1 MSQHASVAFSSGAD
15 TLVICAVV
23 VLLTLGA
30 FPVLSSQLVSP
41 PPVTVAKDV
50 RANAVPSPLL
60 SQTPLRTAA
69 SYPLGTDVFGLT
81 GTVNWTQAYGA
92 GIRFAFAK
100 ASQGTTYTD
109 GQFSANMVNGT
120 AAGIHMGG
128 YDYACPVTDSGVYCT
143 ATNATTEADFFLNI
157 AGPYMKSGYLYPA
170 LDLEEGCGSISAQAM
185 TNWVVEWMTTVQ
197 NWAKTNLN
205 ETIVPF
211 LYTYSSFITGGCIT
225 STVSQYN
232 LWIANYQ
239 VSSPGIGFFPTW
251 VFWQFTSTASI
262 PGVGPSG
269 SNQDE
274 DYFNGNV
281 SQITAYTFGGN
292 GSGVVPLHSTYGI
305 KDLTTGSIVNC
316 TNTVSSGDVL
326 QFSAT
331 VTGGTSPYSYL
342 WKFGD
347 GTTGTGNPSN
357 HSYTAAATVT
367 PLLTVTD
374 SKGLTNTTGQG
385 CTLTISSGMTLT
397 KALAASPN
405 PVVAGS
411 TTNFSVTVSGGT
423 APYSY
428 VYKGLPPGCSSLSSS
443 TLACTPTGSGNY
455 TVTVY
460 ANDSAKHSV
469 TSSTLLTVKP
479 STTGPTLVGVTIQAP
494 SSTVAAGSSETLTA
508 LPTCSGGS
516 CPASISYLW
525 SANNSLGNLSSLTGL
540 TTAFTAGS
548 KAGSVD
554 VTVSATL
561 GTTSQTGS
569 TAITIT
575 SSTTPTITQVSIAPL
590 NPTVQVNSTTSF
602 TATPQCTGGACP
614 SGVTYLWTL
623 NNSKGNLTSSTG
635 SSTTYT
641 AAAAPG
647 VVSLRVQA
655 SLSTSSA
662 TSYSNI
668 TITGVGQVQLKSVA
682 ILPSPTSLATGSTT
696 SISATPRC
704 AGGACPSTG
713 IAYAWTV
720 SNSLASVSPSTGA
733 SVTLTVANTAGT
745 FVLSVKAVLS
755 PTTVSNSTT
764 VSVTAPGGGQIT
776 SVSISPGS
784 GSIPSGASSNY
795 SASLACAGSCPSGVT
810 YSWAY
815 TNQSLGTL
823 NVTSG
828 PLVKFTSNGSPGSIT
843 LTVTASAG
851 TSSVQS
857 SVNVTIRGSS
867 GGSSSNPSPLSSG
880 MIDYLLIGLIAL
892 VVVIAVAVVLRSRA
906 KRARPSE
913 SPWEAYPPME
923 PPA

>member
-1 MSQHASVAFSSGAD
+1 MSQHTLVAFSSGAD

-41 PPVTVAKDV
+41 PSVTVAKDV
-50 RANAVPSPLL
+50 RANAVSSPGLHG
-60 SQTPLRTAA
+60 TPLRSAA
-69 SYPLGTDVFGLT
+69 SYPLGTDVFAGT
-81 GTVNWTQAYGA
+81 GTVNWAQAYGG

-109 GQFSANMVNGT
+109 GQFSTNMVNGK
-120 AAGIHMGG
+120 AAGIYMGG
-128 YDYACPVTDSGVYCT
+128 YDFACPVTDAAVYCT
-143 ATNATTEADFFLNI
+143 ATNATTEANFFLNI

-170 LDLEEGCGSISAQAM
+170 LDLEEGCGSISPQAM
-185 TNWVVEWMTTVQ
+185 TNWVVEWMTTIQ
-197 NWAKTNLN
+197 NWVKTNLN
-205 ETIVPF
+205 ETIVPII
-211 LYTYSSFITGGCIT
+211 YMSSSYATT
-225 STVSQYN
+225 SCMTSAVTQYN
-232 LWIANYQ
+232 LWIANWGA
-239 VSSPGIGFFPTW
+239 SSPGTGFWSSW
-251 VFWQFTSTASI
+251 VYWQFSDTATI
-262 PGVGPSG
+262 PGVGS
-269 SNQDE
+269 SQDE

-305 KDLTTGSIVNC
+305 KDLTTGSTVNC

-326 QFSAT
+326 QFYAT

-342 WKFGD
+342 WKLGD

-357 HSYTAAATVT
+357 HSYTAAATVN

-385 CTLTISSGMTLT
+385 CTITISSGMTLT

-479 STTGPTLVGVTIQAP
+479 SSTGPTLVGVTIQAP

-525 SANNSLGNLSSLTGL
+525 SANNSLGNLSSLTGV

-554 VTVSATL
+554 VSVSATL

-682 ILPSPTSLATGSTT
+682 IVPSLTSLATGSTT
-696 SISATPRC
+696 SISATPCC

-776 SVSISPGS
+776 SVTISPGS

-857 SVNVTIRGSS
+857 SVNVTIRSSS

-880 MIDYLLIGLIAL
+880 MIDYLLIGLIAV

-913 SPWEAYPPME
+913 FPGEAYPPME